1 MPNDQLIV
9 DTLRCQDDTEI
20 GYITLNSPETLNS
33 LTLDM
38 VNEISDLLDQ
48 WEFDPKIKMILISG
62 AGEKAFCAGGDI
74 RALYESMCS
83 PEGPTFAET
92 FFESEYRLDYK
103 IHNFPKPI
111 VSILD
116 GIVMGGGAGL
126 MFASTFK
133 IATERTRF
141 AMPEIGVGL
150 FPDVG
155 FTSVIK
161 DLPEGLGLYIMLT
174 ASQLN
179 ASDMRFCNLVDSCL
193 SHTKMED
200 FLLGVVKMAW
210 HDDVNQNLTQ
220 LYSMLNSSSYL
231 KGVENF
237 PSSKIESELEKIQS
251 MTNEDNLIRI
261 IDNIMSNSTEDE
273 WFKKGKESLM
283 KGSPT
288 SAHLIWLQ
296 HLNSS
301 SLSLK
306 EVFNFEL
313 NLAIQ
318 ITRRGDFREGIRAL
332 IIDKDNKPNWK
343 YDSIKDVQQS
353 WLDKHT
359 DLAWKTNPLEDL

>member
-1 MPNDQLIV
+1 
-9 DTLRCQDDTEI
+9 
-20 GYITLNSPETLNS
+20 
-33 LTLDM
+33 
-38 VNEISDLLDQ
+38 
-48 WEFDPKIKMILISG
+48 
-62 AGEKAFCAGGDI
+62 
-74 RALYESMCS
+74 
-83 PEGPTFAET
+83 
-92 FFESEYRLDYK
+92 
-103 IHNFPKPI
+103 
-111 VSILD
+111 
-116 GIVMGGGAGL
+116 
-126 MFASTFK
+126 
-133 IATERTRF
+133 
-141 AMPEIGVGL
+141 
-150 FPDVG
+150 
-155 FTSVIK
+155 
-161 DLPEGLGLYIMLT
+161 MLT

-193 SHTKMED
+193 SYTKMQD
-200 FLLGVVKMAW
+200 FLLDVLEVAW
-210 HDDVNQNLTQ
+210 QDDVDENLA
-220 LYSMLNSSSYL
+220 LLDPILKRSSYL
-231 KGVENF
+231 KEVENF
-237 PSSKIESELEKIQS
+237 PFSKVEGELEKIQS